1 MQKNK
6 KFNVVIKIIFAI
18 SIVLLLVSALNL
30 PTQAEEIT
38 YTEFQEK
45 VKAEEITHIS
55 VVGNEV
61 VVREVNSEH
70 SVDDFPSEHDYVFTY
85 ISSQALVEFV
95 SDYNSGQL
103 PSQNGTEPAIQVEA
117 NYDFEGESFISQVMP
132 YLTILLFIVITI
144 VIIKT
149 ISSTNNKSMGFAKS
163 KAKLAIMPKVRFKDV
178 AGAKEEKEELEE
190 VVQFLKNPGKFTNL
204 GARIPKGVLLIGA
217 PGTGKTLLAK
227 AIAGESGVPFFSIS
241 GSDFVEMFVGVGASR
256 VRDLFEQAKK
266 SMPCIVFIDEIDAVG
281 RKRGAGLGGG
291 NDEREQTL
299 NQLLVQM
306 DGFDANEGIIIIAA
320 TNRPD
325 VLDPALLRPGR
336 FDRQISV
343 SIPDVVGREKILQ
356 VHSKNKPVSSDVDF
370 QSIARLTSGF
380 SGADIENLLNEAAI
394 LAARANRTHINT
406 KDISEGINKVIMGPQ
421 KKSRMVTERDKKITA
436 YHEAGHA
443 IVQKILKHCDVVHEV
458 SIIPRGVAGGY
469 TMTRPENDDT
479 YYTFNKL
486 NDNIA
491 AYMGGRIAEEIIFKD
506 VSTGAAN
513 DIQQATKL
521 AKRMVTE
528 FGMSKLGFVNLG
540 SNSEV
545 FVGRDYS
552 KQQSYSE
559 QTAGKIDEEIKDILD
574 ANYKRAKEAIQDN
587 LKKLE
592 TLTNLLLEKETIY
605 KDEVDLVMLG
615 ESYENVVK
623 EIDKR
628 LKQRRKQ
635 QEKEAKVKV
644 KAKEDKINEIKQ
656 KTIDALKKEGLIVT
670 DVKTTKDN
678 SGKNKKSEN
687 KKDNTSSSKDNKSE
701 NKKENTSSSKANKT
715 DNKKDSTSS
724 KKPKTK
730 KGDKK

>member
-1 MQKNK
+1 
-6 KFNVVIKIIFAI
+6 
-18 SIVLLLVSALNL
+18 
-30 PTQAEEIT
+30 
-38 YTEFQEK
+38 
-45 VKAEEITHIS
+45 
-55 VVGNEV
+55 
-61 VVREVNSEH
+61 
-70 SVDDFPSEHDYVFTY
+70 
-85 ISSQALVEFV
+85 
-95 SDYNSGQL
+95 
-103 PSQNGTEPAIQVEA
+103 
-117 NYDFEGESFISQVMP
+117 
-132 YLTILLFIVITI
+132 
-144 VIIKT
+144 
-149 ISSTNNKSMGFAKS
+149 
-163 KAKLAIMPKVRFKDV
+163 
-178 AGAKEEKEELEE
+178 
-190 VVQFLKNPGKFTNL
+190 
-204 GARIPKGVLLIGA
+204 
-217 PGTGKTLLAK
+217 
-227 AIAGESGVPFFSIS
+227 
-241 GSDFVEMFVGVGASR
+241 
-256 VRDLFEQAKK
+256 
-266 SMPCIVFIDEIDAVG
+266 
-281 RKRGAGLGGG
+281 
-291 NDEREQTL
+291 
-299 NQLLVQM
+299 
-306 DGFDANEGIIIIAA
+306 
-320 TNRPD
+320 
-325 VLDPALLRPGR
+325 
-336 FDRQISV
+336 
-343 SIPDVVGREKILQ
+343 
-356 VHSKNKPVSSDVDF
+356 
-370 QSIARLTSGF
+370 
-380 SGADIENLLNEAAI
+380 
-394 LAARANRTHINT
+394 
-406 KDISEGINKVIMGPQ
+406 
-421 KKSRMVTERDKKITA
+421 
-436 YHEAGHA
+436 
-443 IVQKILKHCDVVHEV
+443 
-458 SIIPRGVAGGY
+458 
-469 TMTRPENDDT
+469 
-479 YYTFNKL
+479 
-486 NDNIA
+486 
-491 AYMGGRIAEEIIFKD
+491 MGGRIAEEIIFKD

-513 DIQQATKL
+513 DIQQVTKL